1 MNKKGVIGIILL
13 VCVYI
18 FSGIPC
24 PIKLVTGISCGG
36 CGMTRAVKCLLSGD
50 FGAAFH
56 YHPLVLVFPVYFII
70 LFCKNKIGEK
80 TFKTITQIFLLLVFA
95 VYFIRIFNPLDEVVT
110 ADIKDGIIYKMLH
123 YAAER
128 RFI

>member
-1 MNKKGVIGIILL
+1 MQVVMNKKGVIGIILL

-56 YHPLVLVFPVYFII
+56 YHPLVLVY
-70 LFCKNKIGEK
+70 KNKIGEK
-80 TFKTITQIFLLLVFA
+80 TFKTITRIFLLLVFA

-110 ADIKDGIIYKMLH
+110 ADIKNGIIYKMLH